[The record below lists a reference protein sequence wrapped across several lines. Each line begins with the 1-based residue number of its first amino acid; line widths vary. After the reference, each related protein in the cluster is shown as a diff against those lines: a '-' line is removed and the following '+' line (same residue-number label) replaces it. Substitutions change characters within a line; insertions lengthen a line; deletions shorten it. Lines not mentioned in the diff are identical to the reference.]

1 VPAKPTP
8 EPPRPTDAELAILRV
23 LWERGPSSVRE
34 VLGAVN
40 AQRDPSLAYT
50 TVLRFLQIM
59 TEKGLVQREDGE
71 RGHVY
76 EPAIPAQKTKKQLV
90 GDLMNRLFDGSVRD
104 LVLQA
109 LGSKKV
115 TAAELRDIR
124 KLLDQLDS

>member
-1 VPAKPTP
+1 MPAKPTP
-8 EPPRPTDAELAILRV
+8 ELPRPTDAELAILRV
-23 LWERGPSSVRE
+23 LWERGPSTVRE
-34 VLGAVN
+34 VLATVN
-40 AQRDPSLAYT
+40 EQRKPPLAYT

-115 TAAELRDIR
+115 SAAELREIR
-124 KLLDQLDS
+124 KLLDQMDA